1 MLAALPRT
9 AYGHPGIGAVV
20 YLAIVA
26 VLVGS
31 RVVAAR
37 RNRGGGGDT
46 RGGRE
51 GRGTRGGRGKGRG
64 RRTRRP
70 PHR

>member
-9 AYGHPGIGAVV
+9 AYGHPAVGAVI
-20 YLAIVA
+20 YLVLVA
-26 VLVGS
+26 TLVGS
-31 RVVAAR
+31 TVVAAW
-37 RNRGGGGDT
+37 RNRGG
-46 RGGRE
+46 RGS
-51 GRGTRGGRGKGRG
+51 TRGGRGKGRG